1 MLPQVV
7 TPPPNRVFFVKSGV
21 LRPTCRICLAV
32 LHFAAAVHLGLDI
45 LDKRHY
51 LSMQKIMQAA
61 LASDL
66 ARNK

>member
-1 MLPQVV
+1 M
-7 TPPPNRVFFVKSGV
+7 S
-21 LRPTCRICLAV
+21 ICLAV
-32 LHFAAAVHLGLDI
+32 LHFAAVVNLGLDI